1 MKPRYPFLVILA
13 MTGLLPQRGVGQQL
27 EAWADIRM
35 RYEFRNGYAVPRPDS
50 AKAAHFVTQRNR
62 LRIEY
67 QDSNLK
73 IRITPQN
80 VRVWGDVATTSRS
93 DVNMQLHEAWAELS
107 LGERGDVR
115 VGRQELDYDD
125 ARILGNVDWNMQA
138 RSHDVIRIS
147 YRPDSLQ
154 QLHAGAALNAGRE
167 SLFREN
173 YPVANQY
180 RLMQFGWYRLGSEAR
195 SLSLLILNQG
205 IPFLAGQQEKL
216 AWNQTTGFRALRR
229 TKNWHAELS
238 SYLQTGHA
246 EELPLLAWQVAAVAS
261 ADISEKWKITAGMER
276 LSGQPSSGK
285 EKTAGSFNP
294 WFGTNHKFNGYM
306 DYFYVGNHLNNV
318 GLLDVYGS
326 VDWHAGSTG
335 LQLTSHYFAAAV
347 PVETPLQQG
356 RKLGV
361 ELDATVRFAIGR
373 FSSLVAGYS
382 QMIASP
388 LLGYIKGGGQDKTNN
403 WFYTSLHVNPQ
414 ILYHTFSRNDAPS
427 KR

>member
-1 MKPRYPFLVILA
+1 MKPQYQFLFLLA
-13 MTGLLPQRGVGQQL
+13 IAGLLPQRGEGQQL

-35 RYEFRNGYAVPRPDS
+35 RYEFRNGYATPRPDS

-67 QDSNLK
+67 QDSRLK
-73 IRITPQN
+73 LRITPQN

-93 DVNMQLHEAWAELS
+93 DINMQLHEAWAELA
-107 LGERGDVR
+107 LGKRADVR

-154 QLHAGAALNAGRE
+154 QFHAGAALNAGRE
-167 SLFREN
+167 SLFKEN

-180 RLMQFGWYRLGSEAR
+180 RLMQFGWYRVGSATR

-205 IPFLAGQQEKL
+205 IPFFTGSQEKL
-216 AWNQTTGFRALRR
+216 AWNQTMGFRAMRR
-229 TKNWHAELS
+229 TKDWHAELS
-238 SYLQTGHA
+238 SYLQTGHIG
-246 EELPLLAWQVAAVAS
+246 ERSLVAWQVAAIAS
-261 ADISEKWKITAGMER
+261 ANISEKWKITAGMEQ
-276 LSGQPSSGK
+276 LSGQPLSGK
-285 EKTAGSFNP
+285 EKTIRSFNP

-306 DYFYVGNHLNNV
+306 DYFYVGNHLNNI
-318 GLLDVYGS
+318 GLLDLYGS
-326 VDWHAGSTG
+326 VDWHAGRTG
-335 LQLTSHYFAAAV
+335 IQLTSHYFAAAV
-347 PVETPLQQG
+347 PVALPVQEG

-361 ELDATVRFAIGR
+361 ELDATVRIAIGR

-388 LLGYIKGGGQDKTNN
+388 LLGHIKGGSYDKTNN
-403 WFYTSLHVNPQ
+403 WFYTSLNISPQ
-414 ILYHTFSRNDAPS
+414 ILHHTFSGQKNP
-427 KR
+427 

>member
-1 MKPRYPFLVILA
+1 
-13 MTGLLPQRGVGQQL
+13 
-27 EAWADIRM
+27 
-35 RYEFRNGYAVPRPDS
+35 
-50 AKAAHFVTQRNR
+50 
-62 LRIEY
+62 
-67 QDSNLK
+67 
-73 IRITPQN
+73 
-80 VRVWGDVATTSRS
+80 
-93 DVNMQLHEAWAELS
+93 
-107 LGERGDVR
+107 
-115 VGRQELDYDD
+115 
-125 ARILGNVDWNMQA
+125 
-138 RSHDVIRIS
+138 
-147 YRPDSLQ
+147 
-154 QLHAGAALNAGRE
+154 
-167 SLFREN
+167 
-173 YPVANQY
+173 
-180 RLMQFGWYRLGSEAR
+180 
-195 SLSLLILNQG
+195 
-205 IPFLAGQQEKL
+205 
-216 AWNQTTGFRALRR
+216 
-229 TKNWHAELS
+229 LS

-347 PVETPLQQG
+347 PVETPLLQG

>member
-1 MKPRYPFLVILA
+1 MKLRSPFLFFLVVA
-13 MTGLLPQRGVGQQL
+13 GLLSHRGAAQQL

-35 RYEFRNGYAVPRPDS
+35 RYEFRNGYASPRTDS

-67 QDSNLK
+67 RDSKLK
-73 IRITPQN
+73 LRITPQN

-93 DVNMQLHEAWAELS
+93 DVNMQLHEAWAELA
-107 LGERGDVR
+107 LGKRADVR

-138 RSHDVIRIS
+138 RSHDVIRIN

-167 SLFREN
+167 SIFKEN

-180 RLMQFGWYRLGSEAR
+180 RLMQFGWYRVGSAGR
-195 SLSLLILNQG
+195 SLSLLFLNQG
-205 IPFLAGQQEKL
+205 IPFFAGQREKL
-216 AWNQTTGFRALRR
+216 AWNQTMGFRAMRR
-229 TKNWHAELS
+229 TNDWHAELS
-238 SYLQTGHA
+238 SYLQTGHIG
-246 EELPLLAWQVAAVAS
+246 ERPLLAWQMAAIAS
-261 ADISEKWKITAGMER
+261 ANISKKWKITAGMER
-276 LSGQPSSGK
+276 LSGQQLSVK
-285 EKTAGSFNP
+285 EQTVRSFNP

-306 DYFYVGNHLNNV
+306 DYFYVGNHLNNI
-318 GLLDVYGS
+318 GLLDLHGS
-326 VDWHAGSTG
+326 VDWHADRTVI
-335 LQLTSHYFAAAV
+335 QLTSHYFAAAV
-347 PVETPLQQG
+347 PVRLPVQQG

-388 LLGYIKGGGQDKTNN
+388 LLGHIKGGEYDKTNN
-403 WFYTSLHVNPQ
+403 WFYTSLNVSPQ
-414 ILYHTFSRNDAPS
+414 ILYHTFSAKEVIP
-427 KR
+427 